1 MGFVSLDNYEDV
13 LSYHMPTNEQIG
25 AIQEVREAAAQM
37 VETILRVAPACA
49 DASAAIRH
57 VREAMMVANAA
68 IVLKGKI

>member
-37 VETILRVAPACA
+37 VETILRVARLRALTHRPRFATFA
-49 DASAAIRH
+49 KR
-57 VREAMMVANAA
+57 
-68 IVLKGKI
+68 